1 MAIFGYRISSM
12 SWGCITKCASD
23 ERSWWVM
30 INRKPKDV
38 IVLSQILWEWQNMW
52 YKAGHLFACHRLL
65 DCKKKCAIWSPPFQ
79 SLIHLSVCIYQ
90 QTWWVPYWY
99 ERLTFLSWCI
109 DQWQNGFWQQTGEQ
123 CSLLLITIS
132 FFTEWDY

>member
-1 MAIFGYRISSM
+1 MAIFGYRILSM
-12 SWGCITKCASD
+12 SWSCITKCVSD

-65 DCKKKCAIWSPPFQ
+65 DCKKK
-79 SLIHLSVCIYQ
+79 VCH
-90 QTWWVPYWY
+90 
-99 ERLTFLSWCI
+99 
-109 DQWQNGFWQQTGEQ
+109 
-123 CSLLLITIS
+123 LITIIS
-132 FFTEWDY
+132 ISHSSISVHIPTNLMGSILVRKIDVPFLMHRSMAEWFLGADRWAVFSSINNN